1 MKATVLNEEARG
13 RNLGVPFGQGAVGSY
28 EQRLIQWGCSKC
40 NFFEKRIFRS
50 GLPSKELDA
59 YYVCRFAGELID
71 LIGEAI
77 ACPKN
82 CAQGLHED
90 SRKGGRGRPH
100 CRHAA

>member
-1 MKATVLNEEARG
+1 MKATELIEEAQG
-13 RNLGVPFGQGAVGSY
+13 RNLGVPLGQGSVGRY
-28 EQRLIQWGCSKC
+28 EQRLMQWGCSKC

-59 YYVCRFAGELID
+59 YFICRFAGDLVD

-77 ACPKN
+77 ACPRIARQDYIRN
-82 CAQGLHED
+82 